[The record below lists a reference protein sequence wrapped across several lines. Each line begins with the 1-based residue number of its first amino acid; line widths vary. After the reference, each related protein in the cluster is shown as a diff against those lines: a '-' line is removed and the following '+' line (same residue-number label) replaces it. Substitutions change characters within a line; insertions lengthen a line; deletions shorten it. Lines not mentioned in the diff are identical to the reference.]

1 MKLKQNSIPAGFT
14 LGEMLIALGVA
25 SVVFA
30 AIITASV
37 ALYRSFNAVDAYFST
52 QMQQLR
58 IMDYLNRDVKRATV
72 VTTSTDL
79 QSITVTV
86 PNYLIKA
93 GDAEAVANAS
103 LIGLPRNPTVT
114 LSATGPQVNYGTGS
128 TDVVYSVSNN
138 SILRAEK
145 PTGSPG
151 PGQITTIASSTDQLL
166 PQSTDVELANTEYAN
181 TTVTFMPIF
190 TLGGSA
196 AARSG
201 TTVYT
206 TSYLRNK
213 RRG

>member
-1 MKLKQNSIPAGFT
+1 MA
-14 LGEMLIALGVA
+14 EMLIALGI
-25 SVVFA
+25 SSLTFA

-58 IMDYLNRDVKRATV
+58 IMDYLNRDVKRGTI

-79 QSITVTV
+79 QSITVTM
-86 PNYLIKA
+86 PNYLIQQ
-93 GDAEAVANAS
+93 GDPEAALNAN
-103 LIGLPRNPTVT
+103 LVGTPRNPSVT
-114 LSATGPQVNYGTGS
+114 ITATGSQVNYGTATS
-128 TDVVYSVSNN
+128 TVVYSVSNN
-138 SILRAEK
+138 SILRTEN
-145 PTGSPG
+145 
-151 PGQITTIASSTDQLL
+151 GQVTTIASSTDQLV

-190 TLGGSA
+190 RMNGTIAS
-196 AARSG
+196 RTG
-201 TTVYT
+201 TTLYT